1 MLTWTPARHG
11 VADTAE
17 DVLAAARLVREPAC
31 VVRVGGALG
40 IGVGGH
46 LSTSGGLPVVGVL
59 PELYPE
65 WLGDRGFAAA
75 HGSRFPYVAGEMA
88 NGISSVEMVVA
99 LAGHGLL
106 GFYGAGGQE
115 HPRVRDAVRDIA
127 RRVGA
132 RGNWGVNLLHGP
144 PAAEAALADVLI
156 AERVPCVSVSAFV
169 ALTPAVVRC
178 AVSGLR
184 EGAGGRV
191 VRARRVIAKVSR
203 VEVAERFLSPAPP
216 EILRSLRDGGVLTAE
231 EVELAGRIPVAD
243 DVTVEADSGGHTDN
257 QSLVATLPAVLAARD
272 GARRRFGYRE
282 PVRIGAAGGLGTPEA
297 VAAAFALGA
306 AYVLTGS
313 VNQAAVESG
322 LSADAKEMLARADIG
337 DVAMAPSADMF
348 EQGARVQV
356 LRRGTLFATRA
367 TQLGALYRTC
377 ASLEDLPASRREK
390 LESEV
395 FRMSLDEVW
404 EHVRAFWLRRDPAQL
419 DRAEHD
425 PRHRMALVFRWYLG
439 SSSRWAVAGDTGR
452 RGDYQMWC
460 GPAMGA
466 FNRWVAGGFMSAPQ
480 DRSVVQIA
488 LNLLEGAAMVT
499 RTNQVRACGLNL
511 PEAPVPPRRLAL

>member
-1 MLTWTPARHG
+1 MLTWISAHRG
-11 VADTAE
+11 VATTAA

-31 VVRVGGALG
+31 VVRVDGALG

-46 LSTSGGLPVVGVL
+46 VSTSGGLPVVGVL

-65 WLGDRGFAAA
+65 WLGDRGFADE
-75 HGSRFPYVAGEMA
+75 HRTRFPYIAGEMA
-88 NGISSVEMVVA
+88 NGISSVDMVVA
-99 LAGHGLL
+99 LAQHGLL

-115 HPRVRDAVRDIA
+115 RPRVRDAVRDIA

-132 RGNWGVNLLHGP
+132 LRNWGVNLLHGP
-144 PAAEAALADVLI
+144 PALESGVADVLI

-184 EGAGGRV
+184 EDADGRV
-191 VRARRVIAKVSR
+191 VRARRMIAKVSR
-203 VEVAERFLSPAPP
+203 VEVARRFLSPAPP
-216 EILRSLRDGGVLTAE
+216 EFLRSLRDEGVITADE
-231 EVELAGRIPVAD
+231 AELASRIPVAA

-272 GARRRFGYRE
+272 EARRRFGYRE

-306 AYVLTGS
+306 GYVVTGS

-322 LSADAKEMLARADIG
+322 LSPDAKDMLLRADLG

-348 EQGARVQV
+348 EQGAKVQV

-367 TQLGALYRTC
+367 TQLDSLYRTH
-377 ASLEDLPASRREK
+377 ASLEELSASQRGK

-395 FRMSLDEVW
+395 FRMPLDEVW
-404 EHVRAFWLRRDPAQL
+404 NQVRAFWLRRDPTQL
-419 DRAEHD
+419 DRAERD

-452 RGDYQMWC
+452 RSDYQMWC

-466 FNRWVAGGFMSAPQ
+466 FNRWVTGGFMSAPE

-511 PEAPVPPRRLAL
+511 PEAPVPSRRLAL